1 MIISVQPI
9 RKWAEEWREI
19 YIFHKFLLFVLKA
32 CELRHSRKCAPS
44 KHVYASRRSGRRPM
58 VATKHTPSKHCT
70 HTTKQAGKIFCS
82 CWLVKLEAVNKEFCS
97 KFVSSGS
104 SSYSVIE
111 PKSVISSSLQSKRG
125 MSHLDEC
132 SILTSKT
139 QSKRHKR

>member
-1 MIISVQPI
+1 MAVNL
-9 RKWAEEWREI
+9 
-19 YIFHKFLLFVLKA
+19 YLLLFVLKA
-32 CELRHSRKCAPS
+32 CVHHNARLQNIACIVLKACVLGRTAREVITARPETHAFKTLLRVTAQD
-44 KHVYASRRSGRRPM
+44 
-58 VATKHTPSKHCT
+58 
-70 HTTKQAGKIFCS
+70 KQAGKIFCS